1 MIKSHVLFLSTLQW
15 LKAQQ
20 VYYEILYVCVTVLLL
35 RNSVEV
41 QHGISS
47 AGNKLQRDL
56 KCLYLVC
63 IAVLELK
70 NKKHLGEEGC
80 Y

>member
-1 MIKSHVLFLSTLQW
+1 M
-15 LKAQQ
+15 
-20 VYYEILYVCVTVLLL
+20 LLL

-80 Y
+80 YELALQRCTNDYVIFKDLT

>member
-41 QHGISS
+41 HW
-47 AGNKLQRDL
+47 NKQCREQVAERPEMSLP
-56 KCLYLVC
+56 CLHCCVGT
-63 IAVLELK
+63 
-70 NKKHLGEEGC
+70 KK
-80 Y
+80 